1 MIVPV
6 KRNTRGSKAAR
17 KVWAAGC
24 GCAICAHMPD
34 DSPSEILSRDLV
46 AGLGKGLAIIE
57 LFNETRRRM
66 AITEAAGLTGLTRA
80 AARRYLLSLVHLGYA
95 EFDGKF
101 FSLTPR
107 VLRLGHAY
115 IAATPLPK
123 LLQPSIDRIAREAGD
138 PCMAAVLDEAEVVCI
153 AQAAPPRMVFTS
165 LSVGSRLPAYSTA
178 LGRVLLAY
186 APAAHLERY
195 WQKARLEAR
204 TAKSLF
210 TRNALE
216 QELTTVRNNGYAI
229 VDEEVELGLRTIA
242 VPIRNTN
249 GVVVAALN
257 VAVHASRIPVE
268 DMARIL
274 LPLLAP
280 AQEVLA

>member
-1 MIVPV
+1 MP
-6 KRNTRGSKAAR
+6 TDLPAALP
-17 KVWAAGC
+17 A
-24 GCAICAHMPD
+24 
-34 DSPSEILSRDLV
+34 RDLV

-66 AITEAAGLTGLTRA
+66 AISEAASLTGLTRA

-107 VLRLGHAY
+107 VMRLGHAY
-115 IAATPLPK
+115 LAATPLSK
-123 LLQPSIDRIAREAGD
+123 LLQPSVERIAREAGD
-138 PCMAAVLDEAEVVCI
+138 PCMAAILDETEVVCI

-178 LGRVLLAY
+178 LGRVLLAH
-186 APAAHLERY
+186 APAARLESY
-195 WQKARLEAR
+195 WQKARMEAR

-210 TRNALE
+210 TRKALE
-216 QELTTVRNNGYAI
+216 QELVVVRNNGFAI

-242 VPIRNTN
+242 VPIRNTA

-268 DMARIL
+268 DMARTL
-274 LPLLAP
+274 LPLMAP
-280 AQEVLA
+280 AQELLS

>member
-1 MIVPV
+1 
-6 KRNTRGSKAAR
+6 
-17 KVWAAGC
+17 
-24 GCAICAHMPD
+24 MPD
-34 DSPSEILSRDLV
+34 EAAAALPSRDLV

-66 AITEAAGLTGLTRA
+66 AISEAASLTGLTRA

-107 VLRLGHAY
+107 VMRLGHAY
-115 IAATPLPK
+115 LAMTPLAK
-123 LLQPSIDRIAREAGD
+123 LLQPYVDSIAREAGD
-138 PCMAAVLDEAEVVCI
+138 PCMAAILDDTDIVCI
-153 AQAAPPRMVFTS
+153 AQATPSRLVFTS

-178 LGRVLLAY
+178 LGRVMLAY
-186 APAAHLERY
+186 ASTEWLEGY
-195 WQKARLEAR
+195 WRKARFEAR
-204 TAKSLF
+204 TPKSLS
-210 TRNALE
+210 TRPALE
-216 QELTTVRNNGYAI
+216 RELTTVRDQGYAV

-242 VPIRNTN
+242 VPIRNT
-249 GVVVAALN
+249 GGIVVAALN

-268 DMARIL
+268 DMPETL

-280 AQEVLA
+280 AQEALGQVP

>member
-1 MIVPV
+1 
-6 KRNTRGSKAAR
+6 
-17 KVWAAGC
+17 
-24 GCAICAHMPD
+24 MPD
-34 DSPSEILSRDLV
+34 DASSSPPSRDLV

-66 AITEAAGLTGLTRA
+66 AISEAASLTGLTRA

-107 VLRLGHAY
+107 VMRLGHAY
-115 IAATPLPK
+115 LAMTPLAK
-123 LLQPSIDRIAREAGD
+123 LLQPYVDGIARQAGD
-138 PCMAAVLDEAEVVCI
+138 PSMAAILDDTDVVCI
-153 AQAAPPRMVFTS
+153 AQAAPPRLVFTS

-186 APAAHLERY
+186 APTEWLESY
-195 WQKARLEAR
+195 WQRVRFEAR
-204 TAKSLF
+204 TPKSLC
-210 TRNALE
+210 TRPELE
-216 QELTTVRNNGYAI
+216 HELQVVRDNGYAV

-242 VPIRNTN
+242 VPIRNTR

-257 VAVHASRIPVE
+257 VAVHASRIAVE
-268 DMARIL
+268 DMPELL

-280 AQEVLA
+280 AQEALGQVP